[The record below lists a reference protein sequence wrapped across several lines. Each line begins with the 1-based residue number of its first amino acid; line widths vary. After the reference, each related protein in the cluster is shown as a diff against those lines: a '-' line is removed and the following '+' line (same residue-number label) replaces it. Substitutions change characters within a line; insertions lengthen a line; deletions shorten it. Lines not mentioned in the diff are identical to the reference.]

1 MAEKYF
7 FEDKNAK
14 KMSPYERQL
23 YIKFGLTTSQAKS
36 IAKLIKKQPSLRVT
50 EATTQV
56 RKGGMTAK
64 EGKRTTPQQQAERS
78 RTVARVNK
86 KRDKNVISKV
96 ASPKVTKRVRKLDK

>member
-14 KMSPYERQL
+14 KLNPYERQL
-23 YIKFGLTTSQAKS
+23 YIKFNLTIPQAKA
-36 IAKLIKKQPSLRVT
+36 IAKAMKRKPVLKVSS
-50 EATTQV
+50 ATTQV
-56 RKGGMTAK
+56 RQGGMTVK